1 MIRIL
6 QISDIHWKDKLN
18 ALDTFKTIRE
28 GMIEYVKRFINQ
40 EKKTFDYI
48 LICGDVAFS
57 GGETQYKRAERFIKE
72 LCVLT
77 KCGTS
82 DVFVVPGN
90 HDKNWKSSPQKL
102 RELVNKHITEDK
114 DSDALLADWLQND
127 FHTAA
132 MMFTPYKDYE
142 KFAYPYGCAEPLMH
156 RFNREK
162 VIVKSQ
168 YDEDEDRMYWFE
180 ELGNINGYTIK
191 LYGLNSTLYSD
202 EFDYD
207 DTEKR
212 RNGHKML
219 LSKLS
224 STGAK
229 NEDGVVNIMM
239 MHHPMPYFV
248 NGDMLKQELDK
259 LYHVQLYGHV
269 HVAKS
274 DNENNRIHIFSGALQ
289 PDEMGTGQKTYRPIY
304 NIIELDVEV
313 GDREDFLKMKL
324 FERYWNDSKF
334 EKFRAPLDYSVTLP
348 KYVWKGE
355 DMEQIVKLP
364 DGVTKRDVRL
374 KLINNGKAK
383 SIIAKMDSSFYD
395 EDVSLYYNVI
405 RFLEKV
411 RMENRWEEL
420 WNTMN
425 S

>member
-6 QISDIHWKDKLN
+6 QISDIHWKDTLN
-18 ALDTFKTIRE
+18 ALDTFKAIRE
-28 GMIEYVKRFINQ
+28 GMVTDVRRFIDQ
-40 EKKTFDYI
+40 EHKSFDYI
-48 LICGDVAFS
+48 LICGDIAFS
-57 GGETQYKRAERFIKE
+57 GGGTQYKRAAKFIEE
-72 LCVLT
+72 LCDLT

-90 HDKNWKSSPQKL
+90 HDKNWKSAPQL
-102 RELVNKHITEDK
+102 VREQINAHIAEAK
-114 DSDALLADWLQND
+114 DPDGVLADWLQTD
-127 FHTAA
+127 FHSAA
-132 MMFTPYKDYE
+132 MMFTPYRDYE

-156 RFNREK
+156 RINREK
-162 VIVKSQ
+162 IVLNSQ
-168 YDEDEDRMYWFE
+168 YNEDEDLMYWSE
-180 ELGNINGYTIK
+180 EIGDINGYTIK

-202 EFDYD
+202 EYDYD

-212 RNGHKML
+212 RDGHKML

-224 STGAK
+224 SMGAK
-229 NEDGVVNIMM
+229 NEDGVVNVMM

-248 NGDMLKQELDK
+248 NGDTLKNELDK

-289 PDEMGTGQKTYRPIY
+289 PDEMGTGQKVYRPIY
-304 NIIELDVEV
+304 NIIELDVENGV
-313 GDREDFLKMKL
+313 KEDVLKMKL
-324 FERYWNDSKF
+324 EERYWNDRKF
-334 EKFRAPLDYSVTLP
+334 EKFRNPLNFVVTLP
-348 KYVWKGE
+348 KYTWKGE
-355 DMEQIVKLP
+355 DMEKTTNLP

-374 KLINNGKAK
+374 KLINSGKAK
-383 SIIAKMDSSFYD
+383 SIIAEMDSSFYD
-395 EDVSLYYNVI
+395 EDVSLYYNVM

-411 RMENRWEEL
+411 RRENKWEEL

>member
-18 ALDTFKTIRE
+18 ALDTFKAIRE
-28 GMIEYVKRFINQ
+28 GMIADVKRYINQ

-48 LICGDVAFS
+48 LICGDIAFS
-57 GGETQYKRAERFIKE
+57 GGETQYKRAAKFIKE
-72 LCVLT
+72 LCDLT

-90 HDKNWKSSPQKL
+90 HDKNWKSSPQLL
-102 RELVNKHITEDK
+102 RELVNKHIAEAK
-114 DSDALLADWLQND
+114 DSDELLADWLQND

-162 VIVKSQ
+162 VTAASQ
-168 YDEDEDRMYWFE
+168 YNEDEDRMYWFE
-180 ELGNINGYTIK
+180 ELGEINGYTIK

-202 EFDYD
+202 EYDFD

-248 NGDMLKQELDK
+248 NGDTLKIELDK

-289 PDEMGTGQKTYRPIY
+289 PDEMGTGQKAYRPIY
-304 NIIELDVEV
+304 NIIELDVET
-313 GDREDFLKMKL
+313 GAKEDVLKIKL
-324 FERYWNDSKF
+324 TERYWNDSTFAEFRRPQEF
-334 EKFRAPLDYSVTLP
+334 EVKLP
-348 KYVWKGE
+348 KYSWKGD
-355 DMEQIVKLP
+355 DMETITKLP
-364 DGVTKRDVRL
+364 EGVTKRDVRL
-374 KLINNGKAK
+374 KLINNGRAK
-383 SIIAKMDSSFYD
+383 SIIAKMDPSFYNKD
-395 EDVSLYYNVI
+395 LSPYYNI
-405 RFLEKV
+405 MRFLEKV
-411 RMENRWEEL
+411 RVENRWEEL
-420 WNTMN
+420 WNEMN

>member
-1 MIRIL
+1 MIRFL

-28 GMIEYVKRFINQ
+28 EMIADVKRFINQ

-48 LICGDVAFS
+48 LICGDIAFS
-57 GGETQYKRAERFIKE
+57 GGEKQYKRAAKFINE
-72 LCVLT
+72 LCELT
-77 KCGTS
+77 KCGSS

-90 HDKNWKSSPQKL
+90 HDKNWKSSPQLL
-102 RELVNKHITEDK
+102 RELVNKHITEANDP
-114 DSDALLADWLQND
+114 DELLADWLQND
-127 FHTAA
+127 FLTAA

-142 KFAYPYGCAEPLMH
+142 KFAYPYGCSEPLMH

-162 VIVKSQ
+162 VTAESQ
-168 YDEDEDRMYWFE
+168 YNEDEDRMYWSE
-180 ELGNINGYTIK
+180 ELGEINGYTIR

-224 STGAK
+224 SNGAK

-239 MHHPMPYFV
+239 MHHPIPYFV
-248 NGDMLKQELDK
+248 NGDTLKTELDK
-259 LYHVQLYGHV
+259 YYHVQLYGHV

-274 DNENNRIHIFSGALQ
+274 DNDNNRIHIFSGALQ
-289 PDEMGTGQKTYRPIY
+289 PDEMGTGKKVYRPVY
-304 NIIELDVEV
+304 NIIELDVEA
-313 GDREDFLKMKL
+313 GSKEDYLKMFL
-324 FERYWNDSKF
+324 YERYWDDSKF
-334 EKFRAPLDYSVTLP
+334 EKYREPLSFTVTLP
-348 KYVWKGE
+348 KYKWKGE
-355 DMEQIVKLP
+355 DMEKTTKLP
-364 DGVTKRDVRL
+364 EGVSKRDVRL
-374 KLINNGKAK
+374 KLINNGRAK
-383 SIIAKMDSSFYD
+383 SIIAQMDPTFYNK
-395 EDVSLYYNVI
+395 ELSLYYNVM

-411 RMENRWEEL
+411 RVENRWEEL